1 MIVVLMGAPGAGKST
16 WVRNHMTGT
25 EHIYNIDAIRANKEL
40 DVNSYTNMQ
49 RKRAIEAVQAG
60 KWLIADATHTIKP
73 HRDLWRNLGDRLG
86 IDTKLIM
93 LDTQL
98 ATLLEVQKTREFP
111 VAQKVVVDHYRKMQ
125 LSKHAVQR
133 EGWGSIETIK
143 R

>member
-16 WVRNHMTGT
+16 WTRNHMTGM
-25 EHIYNIDAIRANKEL
+25 EHIYNIDAIRLNPEL
-40 DVNSYTNMQ
+40 DVNSYTNFH
-49 RKRAIEAVQAG
+49 RKKAVIAVEDG

-86 IDTKLIM
+86 VETKLIM
-93 LDTQL
+93 FDTPL

-125 LSKHAVQR
+125 FAKHAVAR
-133 EGWGSIETIK
+133 EGWGSIESIK